1 MKKVR
6 VTVLSALLVFMLSM
20 AAYAAEEAVEVSV
33 TGQNVNLA
41 KALCGDDAP
50 ECEVNV
56 LKVTE
61 MLDADGNAIE
71 GYHGKMLHYLPADAA
86 ADLMTGDAHADKTV
100 TVKGLFYDSAQAI
113 MITDFE
119 VVVAADAD
127 DGDDDDDG
135 WDDWDDWDD
144 LGVTTMSQQQV
155 I

>member
-1 MKKVR
+1 MMKQV
-6 VTVLSALLVFMLSM
+6 VALGALVVFVFMM
-20 AAYAAEEAVEVSV
+20 ATAHAAEEAVEVSV

-41 KALCGDDAP
+41 KTLCGDDAP
-50 ECEVNV
+50 ACEVNV

-61 MLDADGNAIE
+61 MLDADGNALE
-71 GYHGKMLHYLPADAA
+71 GYDGKMLHYLPADAA
-86 ADLMTGDAHADKTV
+86 ADLMTGGAHADKNV

-127 DGDDDDDG
+127 DGDDDDD
-135 WDDWDDWDD
+135 WDDWDIWIPSD
-144 LGVTTMSQQQV
+144 TTTVSQKQE